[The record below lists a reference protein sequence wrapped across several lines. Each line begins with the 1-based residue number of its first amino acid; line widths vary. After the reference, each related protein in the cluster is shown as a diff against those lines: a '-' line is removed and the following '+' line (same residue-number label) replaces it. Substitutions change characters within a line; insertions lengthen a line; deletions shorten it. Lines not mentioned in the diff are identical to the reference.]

1 MGKFKSLAFA
11 ALTTVVITACS
22 SGKTEVEQASEQE
35 LQNKVQ
41 EYLQKNDYRDAQRY
55 LEALDTRFAG
65 GTYAE
70 QTKLNLIYTAY
81 KTDDYTQ
88 ALVVADKFLQ
98 SYPNSQYLD
107 YVLYMAA
114 LSNMA
119 MGDNFVQDALKVDR
133 STRETT
139 TSKTAFANFQTLV
152 KHFPNSPYAADA
164 IARMAYIKDMLARHE
179 LKITQ
184 FYADRKAWVAVSN
197 RVTGMLQSYPDTAST
212 LKALPLLKK
221 AYEEMGLTDLANQTE
236 TLIQANQ
243 GKNITE
249 AEKPSKPLLSLPSW
263 LKF

>member
-1 MGKFKSLAFA
+1 MGKLKSLAFA
-11 ALTTVVITACS
+11 ALATFAITACS
-22 SGKTEVEQASEQE
+22 SGKNDVEQASEQE
-35 LQNKVQ
+35 LQNKAQ
-41 EYLQKNDYRDAQRY
+41 AYLQDNDYRDAQRY

-81 KTDDYTQ
+81 KTEDYTK
-88 ALVVADKFLQ
+88 ALMTADKFLQ
-98 SYPNSQYLD
+98 VYPQSQYVD

-119 MGDNFVQDALKVDR
+119 MGDNFIQDALKVDR

-152 KHFPNSPYAADA
+152 QHFPNSPYAADA

-179 LKITQ
+179 LKIAQ
-184 FYADRKAWVAVSN
+184 FYAARKGWVAVSN
-197 RVTGMLQSYPDTAST
+197 RITGMLQSYPDTAST

-221 AYEEMGLTDLANQTE
+221 AYDEMGLTDLSKQTE

-243 GKNITE
+243 GKNITD
-249 AEKPSKPLLSLPSW
+249 AEKPKEPLLSLPSW